1 MWKTGIQQGI
11 LAFLASVDF
20 VLNSTYSY
28 ALGIKLKFDDGF
40 YQYTAL
46 SPNVPPISFS
56 LK

>member
-11 LAFLASVDF
+11 LASLASVDF